1 MSVWIKILLWVVGV
15 PCAIYVGL
23 YLVEMLRW
31 MWKNR

>member
-1 MSVWIKILLWVVGV
+1 MSVWEWIIVLAVGV

-23 YLVEMLRW
+23 YLVEMLCW